1 MAFYTCLKM
10 LFQSGGVKVLDIRQ
24 CIWLQNHSPPP
35 PRVPVFLTLR
45 SDSCWEVVRCDA
57 ELQVDVWV
65 GIASV
70 SPLSLRS

>member
-10 LFQSGGVKVLDIRQ
+10 LFQSRGVKVLDIRQ
-24 CIWLQNHSPPP
+24 CIWLQNHSP
-35 PRVPVFLTLR
+35 RVPVFLTLR
-45 SDSCWEVVRCDA
+45 SHSCWEVVRCDA
-57 ELQVDVWV
+57 ELQVDVWA

>member
-1 MAFYTCLKM
+1 MPVHLAAKSL
-10 LFQSGGVKVLDIRQ
+10 
-24 CIWLQNHSPPP
+24 PP

-57 ELQVDVWV
+57 ELQVDVWA